1 MLLRSLENKAVVL
14 WWYACE
20 HYTSAQLGNLTYDR
34 TNDFSKGNPGTID
47 LNGALWFAVV
57 CWGSGVRALCSLCY
71 IFQSVFVESQDKNEK
86 NQPILRQR
94 LYQGCDGHDLLRGGI
109 VLSLKSIKSIC

>member
-1 MLLRSLENKAVVL
+1 ML

-34 TNDFSKGNPGTID
+34 TNDFSKGNLGTID
-47 LNGALWFAVV
+47 LDGALWFAVV
-57 CWGSGVRALCSLCY
+57 VGVWLGVRVPCSLWY

-86 NQPILRQR
+86 TNQF
-94 LYQGCDGHDLLRGGI
+94 CDGDC
-109 VLSLKSIKSIC
+109 LKDAMATTCCGVALCSVWNPWCGQFAGEGP